1 MIEACA
7 RQALCAPKIIHNF
20 RDLLPES
27 RGWRQENLRGLHVAV
42 VVVSDLEYHPRVAF
56 HDHADRLIQ
65 MVEIRAANIAGRQT
79 PMQFVPRHARNRG
92 QDARRGSR
100 ARLATCAANRP

>member
-7 RQALCAPKIIHNF
+7 RQALCATKIIHNF

-27 RGWRQENLRGLHVAV
+27 RGWRQENLRGLHAAV
-42 VVVSDLEYHPRVAF
+42 VVVSDLEYHPRVAV
-56 HDHADRLIQ
+56 HDHADRFIQ

-79 PMQFVPRHARNRG
+79 PMQFVPRHARIEGKTRG
-92 QDARRGSR
+92 AGR
-100 ARLATCAANRP
+100 APG